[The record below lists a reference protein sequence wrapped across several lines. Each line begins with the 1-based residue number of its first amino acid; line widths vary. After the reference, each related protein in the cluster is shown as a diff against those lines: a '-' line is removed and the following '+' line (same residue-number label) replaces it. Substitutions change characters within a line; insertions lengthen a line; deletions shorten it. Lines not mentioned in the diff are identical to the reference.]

1 MAWFTVIK
9 ARAWFTENYIRKSST
24 MLFVFL
30 LELFFFL
37 SLQLNKA
44 VVAQT
49 CTHGS
54 VRVVSYQCTKMYS
67 KCCVN

>member
-1 MAWFTVIK
+1 
-9 ARAWFTENYIRKSST
+9 
-24 MLFVFL
+24 MLFVLL

-54 VRVVSYQCTKMYS
+54 VRVVSYQCDKMYGNYL
-67 KCCVN
+67 CAN